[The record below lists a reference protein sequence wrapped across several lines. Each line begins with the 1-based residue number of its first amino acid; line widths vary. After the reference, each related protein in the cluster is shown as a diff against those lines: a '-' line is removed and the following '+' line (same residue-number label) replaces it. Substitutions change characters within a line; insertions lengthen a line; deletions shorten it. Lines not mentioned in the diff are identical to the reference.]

1 MLSLL
6 ILFLLLIAFFSGA
19 RRGFALQVILAIG
32 YVLSFIAAQ
41 HFYKPLASHLELFIP

>member
-19 RRGFALQVILAIG
+19 RRGFALQS
-32 YVLSFIAAQ
+32 YSQ
-41 HFYKPLASHLELFIP
+41 SDMCCHLLLPSIFTNH

>member
-19 RRGFALQVILAIG
+19 RRGFA
-32 YVLSFIAAQ
+32 
-41 HFYKPLASHLELFIP
+41 